1 MTSKELS
8 NPIIKYFENSGVAN
22 GGNFSGEWTADE
34 DYVIRHILIK
44 ADGSAPTK
52 STITVRIDGEPITR
66 DKALCNTFGSNAN
79 NALLLNIPLG
89 KNRKFEY
96 EGTNSEGATKTFT
109 VELVLEKA
117 A

>member
-8 NPIIKYFENSGVAN
+8 NVIIKYFENAGIAD
-22 GGNFSGEWTADE
+22 GGKFSGEWDSDD

-44 ADGSAPTK
+44 ADGAAPTK
-52 STITVRIDGEPITR
+52 STITIRIDGDPITR
-66 DKALCNTFGSNAN
+66 DKALCNTFGTNAE

-89 KNRKFEY
+89 KGRKFEY

-109 VELVLEKA
+109 VELVLEKTA
-117 A
+117 